1 MRLAPL
7 FIAVTAASLALS
19 PRLHAQDHEPL
30 LRQGVELR
38 RRGDDAAALQAFAAA
53 YAAHPE
59 ARTAAQLGAV
69 HQALGHWRDAE
80 RSLREALAA
89 VGDPWIIRNRVA
101 LEASSAE
108 VSRHL
113 GTLDLQGEPPGAEV
127 LIDGH
132 PMGRLPLAAPL
143 RVVAGVLTVTL
154 RAEGHSSAVRRVVV
168 EPGTFARETFDP
180 LSPEPAAP
188 VVAPVVAPTP
198 ATLLLGPATP
208 VSPPAV
214 PPARV
219 VFRPVSR
226 RDPVPV
232 AFAALSGAAL
242 SLGLAAL
249 VAREGA
255 ASTFNTTCP
264 SAGAAPCD
272 GLTSQFDA
280 WGAVA
285 AVAIP
290 MGVIA
295 AGVCVWR
302 ALSR

>member
-1 MRLAPL
+1 MRAAPL
-7 FIAVTAASLALS
+7 CIALTAAALARS
-19 PRLHAQDHEPL
+19 PSVHAQDHEPL

-38 RRGDDAAALQAFAAA
+38 RRGDDAAALQAFSAA
-53 YAAHPE
+53 YAARPE

-80 RSLREALAA
+80 RFLREALAA
-89 VGDPWIIRNRVA
+89 VGDPWITRNRVA

-132 PMGRLPLAAPL
+132 PMGRLPLAGPL

-154 RAEGHSSAVRRVVV
+154 RAEGHSSAVHRVVV

-180 LSPEPAAP
+180 LSPEPVAP
-188 VVAPVVAPTP
+188 VAPVVAPTP

-214 PPARV
+214 PPAQV

-226 RDPVPV
+226 RDPVPLV
-232 AFAALSGAAL
+232 FASLSGAAL
-242 SLGLAAL
+242 SLGLAAI
-249 VAREGA
+249 VAREGT

-264 SAGAAPCD
+264 SAGAVSCD

-280 WGAVA
+280 WGVVA

-290 MGVIA
+290 VGILA

-302 ALSR
+302 VLSR